1 MVAQVIRVGE
11 LLGADHPVADA
22 DLPGQLLGL
31 LQLARGQALGDR
43 RHGDRRIAQGV
54 IGRLGD
60 DRAVDPP
67 EKATA
72 TRP

>member
-1 MVAQVIRVGE
+1 MAN
-11 LLGADHPVADA
+11 ADF
-22 DLPGQLLGL
+22 PGQFLSLLE
-31 LQLARGQALGDR
+31 LAGCQALGDR
-43 RHGDRRIAQGV
+43 RHGDRGIPQGF
-54 IGRLGD
+54 IRRLGD